1 MAPWSHAW
9 GNEATTAWGN
19 ARDNEAPAQ
28 HTLLDAQLGVRIK
41 GERESVLL
49 GLTAMV
55 EYANHFGTEEV
66 LLKQISS
73 AALSV
78 LKIMPTLKRLHETY
92 LDFYQDHTENFQQY
106 LYLVAPLRR
115 NHTIAAM
122 SVRRGA
128 KVTTA
133 PVPVRRE
140 GRLALAARSAATAGP
155 IAGG

>member
-1 MAPWSHAW
+1 MTRCDSCGWSEGIGWRVGASTTREAMAPWSHAW

-55 EYANHFGTEEV
+55 EYANHFRTEEV

-78 LKIMPTLKRLHETY
+78 
-92 LDFYQDHTENFQQY
+92 
-106 LYLVAPLRR
+106 
-115 NHTIAAM
+115 
-122 SVRRGA
+122 
-128 KVTTA
+128 
-133 PVPVRRE
+133 PVC
-140 GRLALAARSAATAGP
+140 
-155 IAGG
+155 